1 MARRP
6 SIRSLARWCVTH
18 RRLVVAGWLV
28 ALIGLTLIS
37 QSVGST
43 YSNDLSLPGA
53 QSFKAQALLQEVA
66 PSAAGDREQIVI
78 AVKHGKVTD
87 PAVRTQVGRMLSK
100 VAAIGDVASVSSPYG
115 PGGAAQISAS
125 GQIAFANVAL
135 RPIDITSADAHQFV
149 NIATAGAGNGVQVAV
164 AGQVA
169 ESANS
174 SSIDSVGIGAAGALV
189 ILLVVFGSLL
199 AATLPLITAGIAL
212 GSSVAVISLLSHVL
226 STASFSSQLSL
237 LIGLGVGV
245 DYALF
250 IVTRYRQGLK
260 RGNSTEQAIIEAVD
274 TSGRAVLFAGMTV
287 CIALLGMFALG
298 VTFLYGVAVAAS
310 VAVLFTVIAALTL
323 LPALLGFFG
332 PRVLRPKARRA
343 LAAGHRTTS
352 DESAAWGR
360 WARFLRGRPALV
372 ATAAAALMLVIAV
385 PFFSMRL
392 GGADAGTDPAG
403 TTTRT
408 AYDLLATGFGPGYNG
423 PLELVAQVNGPA
435 QQAAF
440 ARVTAAVAQSPD
452 VVRVTPA
459 TVFAGRSGQPGVEVA
474 NVYPTGS
481 PQDAS
486 TTGLLTHLRNQVIPA
501 ASSDGLQVL
510 VGGQTAFVADFS
522 MAISNKL
529 PLFIGVV
536 VLLSSLLLAAVFRS
550 LLIPAI
556 AAVMNLLTAAAS
568 FGVVTAVF
576 QWGWLASAMG
586 IDKTGPI
593 EAFVPVMMFAIV
605 FGLSM
610 DYEVFLVTRIYE
622 EWHRTNDTREAVTR
636 GLAAT
641 GRTITAAATIM
652 VLVFAAF
659 MLGGVRVIELFG
671 LGLGSAVFIDA
682 LVVRA
687 VLVPALMLVGGK
699 ANWWFPRALDRVL
712 PHLNVE
718 GNVQAPSG
726 PPAGC
731 PVPGAAADPR
741 LRPGRS
747 AGSGVNVTP
756 SGGVQLSGIDGAFRQ
771 G

>member
-1 MARRP
+1 
-6 SIRSLARWCVTH
+6 
-18 RRLVVAGWLV
+18 
-28 ALIGLTLIS
+28 
-37 QSVGST
+37 
-43 YSNDLSLPGA
+43 
-53 QSFKAQALLQEVA
+53 
-66 PSAAGDREQIVI
+66 
-78 AVKHGKVTD
+78 
-87 PAVRTQVGRMLSK
+87 
-100 VAAIGDVASVSSPYG
+100 
-115 PGGAAQISAS
+115 
-125 GQIAFANVAL
+125 
-135 RPIDITSADAHQFV
+135 
-149 NIATAGAGNGVQVAV
+149 
-164 AGQVA
+164 
-169 ESANS
+169 
-174 SSIDSVGIGAAGALV
+174 
-189 ILLVVFGSLL
+189 
-199 AATLPLITAGIAL
+199 
-212 GSSVAVISLLSHVL
+212 
-226 STASFSSQLSL
+226 
-237 LIGLGVGV
+237 
-245 DYALF
+245 
-250 IVTRYRQGLK
+250 
-260 RGNSTEQAIIEAVD
+260 
-274 TSGRAVLFAGMTV
+274 
-287 CIALLGMFALG
+287 
-298 VTFLYGVAVAAS
+298 
-310 VAVLFTVIAALTL
+310 
-323 LPALLGFFG
+323 
-332 PRVLRPKARRA
+332 
-343 LAAGHRTTS
+343 
-352 DESAAWGR
+352 
-360 WARFLRGRPALV
+360 
-372 ATAAAALMLVIAV
+372 
-385 PFFSMRL
+385 
-392 GGADAGTDPAG
+392 
-403 TTTRT
+403 
-408 AYDLLATGFGPGYNG
+408 
-423 PLELVAQVNGPA
+423 
-435 QQAAF
+435 
-440 ARVTAAVAQSPD
+440 
-452 VVRVTPA
+452 
-459 TVFAGRSGQPGVEVA
+459 VFAGRSGQPGVEVA
-474 NVYPTGS
+474 DVYPTGS
-481 PQDAS
+481 PQDTS

-576 QWGWLASAMG
+576 PWGWLASAMG